1 MTTTDAAAARHIGRC
16 FALAA
21 LTALLG
27 LGLGGCGTSNFN
39 LFGSGDQIAPDAAQ
53 TTQAAPANQTKI
65 AIAPVI
71 GAPDAVAKQ
80 LSTQLTAAIEKQR
93 VTVTKSPADKADY
106 TLRGYMVAAKERQ
119 GVKLSYIW
127 DLTDG
132 TSKRVNRIQKEEIVP
147 GGDNRDPWA
156 SVTPQVIQTIADKT
170 AESLNSALAALPPT
184 VAGSLPPSGIGAGT
198 AAASTVSTA
207 SIPRK
212 GEAAAAAASVFKV
225 SGAPGDGNESLASAM
240 RQQLKALNL
249 PESGQGRAA
258 YQVGAKV
265 ALTPPK
271 DGKQNVKID
280 WHVCDSA
287 NMFVATVHQSNDIGA
302 GSLDN
307 AWGQTATFA
316 AQAAAAKINDV
327 IEQDRK
333 GLSAPKQKPCSS
345 VQGAPA
351 QQAKNTTY

>member
-1 MTTTDAAAARHIGRC
+1 
-16 FALAA
+16 
-21 LTALLG
+21 
-27 LGLGGCGTSNFN
+27 
-39 LFGSGDQIAPDAAQ
+39 
-53 TTQAAPANQTKI
+53 
-65 AIAPVI
+65 
-71 GAPDAVAKQ
+71 
-80 LSTQLTAAIEKQR
+80 
-93 VTVTKSPADKADY
+93 
-106 TLRGYMVAAKERQ
+106 MVAAKERQ

-147 GGDNRDPWA
+147 GGDSRDPWA

-170 AESLNSALAALPPT
+170 AESLNSALAGLSPT

-198 AAASTVSTA
+198 AASTVSTA

-212 GEAAAAAASVFKV
+212 GEAAAASVFKV
-225 SGAPGDGNESLASAM
+225 SGAPGDGNESLAAAM
-240 RQQLKALNL
+240 RQELRALNV
-249 PESGQGRAA
+249 PESAPGRGG
-258 YQVGAKV
+258 YQVGGKV
-265 ALTPPK
+265 ALTSPK

-307 AWGQTATFA
+307 AWGQTATYA

-333 GLSAPKQKPCSS
+333 GLTAKQKPCSS

-351 QQAKNTTY
+351 QQAKNTTN

>member
-1 MTTTDAAAARHIGRC
+1 MTTTDAAAARHIGKC

-21 LTALLG
+21 LLG
-27 LGLGGCGTSNFN
+27 IGLGGCGTSNFN
-39 LFGSGDQIAPDAAQ
+39 LFGSGEQIAPDAAQ
-53 TTQAAPANQTKI
+53 TTQAAPVNQTKV

-93 VTVTKSPADKADY
+93 ITVTKSPADKADY

-147 GGDNRDPWA
+147 GGDSRDPWA

-170 AESLNSALAALPPT
+170 AESLNSALAGLSPT
-184 VAGSLPPSGIGAGT
+184 VAGSLTPSGIGAG
-198 AAASTVSTA
+198 AAERSTSAVSTA

-212 GEAAAAAASVFKV
+212 GEAAAASVFKV
-225 SGAPGDGNESLASAM
+225 SGAPGDGNESLAAAM
-240 RQQLKALNL
+240 RQELRALNV
-249 PESGQGRAA
+249 PESAPGRAG

-265 ALTPPK
+265 ALTSPK

-280 WHVCDSA
+280 WHVCDAA

-307 AWGQTATFA
+307 AWGQTATYA

-327 IEQDRK
+327 IAQDRK
-333 GLSAPKQKPCSS
+333 GLTAKQKPCSS

-351 QQAKNTTY
+351 QQARTTN